1 MGPLPQ
7 PGPSSEYLGL
17 CGWGTKSSAQR
28 PSPRPCSPLP
38 TATHWGPTTR
48 SLAASLPAF
57 LSSPASPLLFLTRSP
72 VTPRQTPGFE
82 LSCRHLPEGPCSPT
96 CGVTWSGP
104 AWPWGTRTSGQCPQH
119 MQSQAHHHPARPGA
133 AKAVMVEGLQQP
145 CREPWT
151 ADHLFPHAG
160 WAGAGKRSF
169 VQEQRQ
175 CRRPQSLVHS

>member
-119 MQSQAHHHPARPGA
+119 MQSQAHRHPARPGA

-151 ADHLFPHAG
+151 ADRLFPHAG
-160 WAGAGKRSF
+160 GAPAGRRALGW
-169 VQEQRQ
+169 
-175 CRRPQSLVHS
+175 CR